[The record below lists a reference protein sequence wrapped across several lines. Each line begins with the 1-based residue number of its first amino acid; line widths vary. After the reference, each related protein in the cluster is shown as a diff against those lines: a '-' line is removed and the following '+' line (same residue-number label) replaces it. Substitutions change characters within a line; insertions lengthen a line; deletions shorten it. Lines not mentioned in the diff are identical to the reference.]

1 MGVILSPI
9 PTYVGCVMRAPT
21 LVSPHW
27 DENLWSS
34 TTEILWGRS
43 GERIN
48 NNPHW
53 DLWRPS
59 FFLQSQSTSP
69 TSGSAQGQKQ
79 TGSTVWPGNLACW
92 GLPNLGPQTRSAGPG
107 AWTSHTQKEQLSCSP
122 TNWGTRLPDPL
133 NHSAWLGKFGS
144 YVKWAFSQSCPGMS
158 LSWSPTHNRAW
169 LPVLYERK
177 GWQEYLE
184 AS

>member
-1 MGVILSPI
+1 MKIYGAQPLRFCE
-9 PTYVGCVMRAPT
+9 GEAGRG
-21 LVSPHW
+21 
-27 DENLWSS
+27 S
-34 TTEILWGRS
+34 TTTRTGIFGDQVSSCRAKVLA
-43 GERIN
+43 
-48 NNPHW
+48 
-53 DLWRPS
+53 
-59 FFLQSQSTSP
+59 P